1 MGKKKKAADR
11 LVVQNAAKT
20 LFANI
25 RFASVDNPIRSLVLT
40 SSVPNEGK
48 STVSIQLAAAIAQS
62 GKRVLLVEVDMR
74 RRSLADMLGV
84 HTRGG
89 LYAVL
94 SEQMPLRAAIVP
106 TSQGFD
112 FLDSEP
118 HIPNPVDI
126 LTSKRFAG
134 LVDKLSHDY
143 DFVVYDTPPVGTFVD
158 AAVLS
163 TLVDATALVVRENFA
178 RRDEVANAYEQ
189 LRKADANVIGAV
201 MNYCETETSEY
212 YYAYYNKEGKRVKEH
227 DAAAE
232 VAASPAV
239 MPSKRGTRSHA
250 AMGPSDTF

>member
-48 STVSIQLAAAIAQS
+48 STVSMQLAAAIAQS

-94 SEQMPLRAAIVP
+94 SEQMPLRSAIVP

-126 LTSKRFAG
+126 LASKRFAS
-134 LVDKLSHDY
+134 LVDRLSRDY
-143 DFVVYDTPPVGTFVD
+143 DFVVYDTRPLERSLMLRCSRRSSMPRRS
-158 AAVLS
+158 L
-163 TLVDATALVVRENFA
+163 FA
-178 RRDEVANAYEQ
+178 RTLLVAMKS
-189 LRKADANVIGAV
+189 R
-201 MNYCETETSEY
+201 
-212 YYAYYNKEGKRVKEH
+212 
-227 DAAAE
+227 
-232 VAASPAV
+232 
-239 MPSKRGTRSHA
+239 MPMSSCVRP
-250 AMGPSDTF
+250 MQM

>member
-11 LVVQNAAKT
+11 LVAQNAAKT

-48 STVSIQLAAAIAQS
+48 TTVSMQLAAAIAQS

-84 HTRGG
+84 G
-89 LYAVL
+89 
-94 SEQMPLRAAIVP
+94 P

-126 LTSKRFAG
+126 LASKRFAG
-134 LVDKLSHDY
+134 LVDGLSRDY

-163 TLVDATALVVRENFA
+163 TLVDATALIVRENFA

-239 MPSKRGTRSHA
+239 MPSKRGARSHA

>member
-1 MGKKKKAADR
+1 MGKKKKTADR

-25 RFASVDNPIRSLVLT
+25 RFASVDNPIRSIVIT

-48 STVSIQLAAAIAQS
+48 STVSMQLAAAIAQS

-84 HTRGG
+84 HARGG

-94 SEQMPLRAAIVP
+94 SEQMPLRSAIAP

-126 LTSKRFAG
+126 LASKRFAS
-134 LVDKLSHDY
+134 LVDRLS
-143 DFVVYDTPPVGTFVD
+143 
-158 AAVLS
+158 
-163 TLVDATALVVRENFA
+163 
-178 RRDEVANAYEQ
+178 
-189 LRKADANVIGAV
+189 
-201 MNYCETETSEY
+201 
-212 YYAYYNKEGKRVKEH
+212 RV
-227 DAAAE
+227 
-232 VAASPAV
+232 
-239 MPSKRGTRSHA
+239 
-250 AMGPSDTF
+250 

>member
-1 MGKKKKAADR
+1 MA
-11 LVVQNAAKT
+11 
-20 LFANI
+20 
-25 RFASVDNPIRSLVLT
+25 
-40 SSVPNEGK
+40 
-48 STVSIQLAAAIAQS
+48 
-62 GKRVLLVEVDMR
+62 
-74 RRSLADMLGV
+74 
-84 HTRGG
+84 
-89 LYAVL
+89 
-94 SEQMPLRAAIVP
+94 
-106 TSQGFD
+106 
-112 FLDSEP
+112 
-118 HIPNPVDI
+118 
-126 LTSKRFAG
+126 SKRFAG
-134 LVDKLSHDY
+134 LVDRLSHDY

-178 RRDEVANAYEQ
+178 RRDEVVNAYEQ

-239 MPSKRGTRSHA
+239 MPSKRGALSHA

>member
-25 RFASVDNPIRSLVLT
+25 RF
-40 SSVPNEGK
+40 
-48 STVSIQLAAAIAQS
+48 
-62 GKRVLLVEVDMR
+62 
-74 RRSLADMLGV
+74 
-84 HTRGG
+84 
-89 LYAVL
+89 
-94 SEQMPLRAAIVP
+94 EQMPLRAAIVP

-112 FLDSEP
+112 FLDREP

-126 LTSKRFAG
+126 LASKRFAG
-134 LVDKLSHDY
+134 LVDRLSRDY

-239 MPSKRGTRSHA
+239 MPSKRGARSHA